1 MFEISVNKM
10 HRLTGR
16 PVRTGILPFH
26 FHKLVSTHVALR
38 NGMQNGKD
46 NSDRLSWFHRKMSF
60 NFAIAYLG

>member
-10 HRLTGR
+10 HRLTCR
-16 PVRTGILPFH
+16 PDRTGIY
-26 FHKLVSTHVALR
+26 HKLVSTHVALR

-46 NSDRLSWFHRKMSF
+46 HSDRLSWFHRKMSF